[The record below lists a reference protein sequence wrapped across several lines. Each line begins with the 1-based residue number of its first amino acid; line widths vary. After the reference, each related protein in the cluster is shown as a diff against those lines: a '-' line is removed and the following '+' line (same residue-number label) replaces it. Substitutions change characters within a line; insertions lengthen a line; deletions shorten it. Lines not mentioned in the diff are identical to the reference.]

1 MYAVWC
7 NYFYSVCVMICM
19 AHLKTAPANIVVDVA
34 ALWSLTVLLPNS
46 CTGRVFFTTTVGSL
60 ALWLQLANKVL
71 LFTYIL
77 SRTACDCQHAAVS
90 QYVDTFLLQTGTE
103 KTSMSQKGVKYF
115 KKPVIDIFK
124 VWLDCCVLQGKNVHS
139 GQHLVATPLSSER
152 QHLRH
157 HSIEAPLLT
166 QSV

>member
-1 MYAVWC
+1 
-7 NYFYSVCVMICM
+7 
-19 AHLKTAPANIVVDVA
+19 
-34 ALWSLTVLLPNS
+34 
-46 CTGRVFFTTTVGSL
+46 VFFTTTVGSL

-77 SRTACDCQHAAVS
+77 SRTACDWQHAAVS

-124 VWLDCCVLQGKNVHS
+124 V
-139 GQHLVATPLSSER
+139 
-152 QHLRH
+152 
-157 HSIEAPLLT
+157 
-166 QSV
+166 